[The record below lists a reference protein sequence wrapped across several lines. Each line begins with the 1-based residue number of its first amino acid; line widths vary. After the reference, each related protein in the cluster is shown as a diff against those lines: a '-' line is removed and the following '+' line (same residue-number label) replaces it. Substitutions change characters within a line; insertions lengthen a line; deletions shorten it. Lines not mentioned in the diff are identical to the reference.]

1 MAWTC
6 GTLVDLDLS
15 GNNLSG
21 GFPKTFKSCDSLQS
35 LNLRS
40 LDASDEHTLPMQKQN
55 QSNEVMALFVF
66 KQKSVD
72 ADHKGFLDN
81 WSAASSSPCSWQ
93 GVSCSPRGQ
102 VRALNLTQAG
112 VISNLHIDD
121 PLVLGNLKH
130 LHLSGNSF
138 SGNLFHN
145 KTSYPCIIQT
155 LDLSFKNLSEPISNT
170 FFHSSDHFTSL
181 NLSHS
186 SIPGGGFNFG
196 TSLLELDLSSNL
208 ISNSLIL
215 DYSFSNCQNMK
226 LLNLPHNKLSGKLV
240 ILFMATGI
248 PQSLTNSQLL
258 ESLDLS
264 HNKLQDKIPAAL
276 GKLGNL
282 KCLNLGYND
291 FSGNIPPELGWICGT
306 LIELDLSGNEL
317 SGGFPKSFKLCNS
330 LQSLNLGNNQLSG
343 NFLTSVISTLPSLQ
357 ILQIPFNNIS
367 VPIPLSLRNCTQLQ
381 VLDLSSNAFS
391 GEILS
396 GLCFSSPIS
405 TSLTKLLLAS
415 NFLSGTKPSDLGNCQ
430 NLRTINLA
438 HNHLSGCIP
447 SEVWKLPHLSDM
459 IMWGNN
465 FSGEIPKDICFG
477 TSNLE
482 KLSLAHNLFSGNIP
496 TSVTNCKN
504 LVWLS
509 LSSNQLSGK
518 IPAGIGNLQKLSVLQ
533 LSSNNL
539 SGNIPTELGGCQ
551 SLIWLGLR
559 SNYFTGSIPSDLANQ
574 TGLVPKFT
582 HEAEYAFLRNISR
595 SDCRTTSRLIYYD
608 GIRRERLEDALD
620 LKSCPTVRLYSGFPV
635 HRSLGS
641 LSFLADCH
649 VSDNNLTG
657 TIPSA
662 GQLTT
667 FPASSYENNPG
678 LCGIPLPPCESLPET
693 DLRSSEQHEKK
704 NNSVLNK
711 LDSIWFI
718 ASDGTLLV

>member
-1 MAWTC
+1 MFIFLFAY
-6 GTLVDLDLS
+6 
-15 GNNLSG
+15 
-21 GFPKTFKSCDSLQS
+21 F
-35 LNLRS
+35 RS

-226 LLNLPHNKLSGKLV
+226 LLNLPHDKLSGKLV
-240 ILFMATGI
+240 ILFTATGI

-367 VPIPLSLRNCTQLQ
+367 VPIPLSIRNCTQLQ

-391 GEILS
+391 GEILI

-438 HNHLSGCIP
+438 LNHLSGCIP

-459 IMWGNN
+459 IKWGNN

-620 LKSCPTVRLYSGFPV
+620 LKSCPTVRLYSGFRV
-635 HRSLGS
+635 HR
-641 LSFLADCH
+641 
-649 VSDNNLTG
+649 VMRK
-657 TIPSA
+657 TIA
-662 GQLTT
+662 
-667 FPASSYENNPG
+667 
-678 LCGIPLPPCESLPET
+678 PCESLPET
-693 DLRSSEQHEKK
+693 DSRISEQREKK
-704 NNSVLNK
+704 NNSVPNK

-718 ASDGTLLV
+718 APMGHIAGVVTGVCTGIVTFQKREEWFMKAFEKTPMTEGRMEQSLDLVHELTYP